1 MKTHWNKDSILNTF
15 HSETKPSEIFKEICN
30 SIGNYYS
37 EKGWKYSKSRPKIRR
52 ESNDLVL
59 EINFW
64 SSHSNLAGS
73 YVQLEILPYVSSKK
87 LKKWIKE
94 NEIGRNNSIYAP
106 KKYSF
111 RNNNVYG
118 ITEIEFSILL
128 NEIDEFIENELNIN
142 ENEKFIDRILKNQDE
157 SIKDNLAC
165 YLAMKN
171 DKRMFEIIENDKG
184 LNIDKQIIE
193 KLKKYYS

>member
-1 MKTHWNKDSILNTF
+1 MKVHWNKDSILNTLD
-15 HSETKPSEIFKEICN
+15 SETKPSLIFKEICN
-30 SIGNYYS
+30 SIGKHYS

-52 ESNDLVL
+52 ENNDLIV

-64 SSHSNLAGS
+64 SSHSNMSGS
-73 YVQLEILPYVSSKK
+73 YIQLEILPYVSSKR

-94 NEIGRNNSIYAP
+94 NKIGRNQFIYAP

-118 ITEIEFSILL
+118 ITENKFSELL
-128 NEIDEFIENELNIN
+128 DEIDDFIKNELDINDNEEFIN
-142 ENEKFIDRILKNQDE
+142 RILKNEDGC
-157 SIKDNLAC
+157 IKDNLAC

-171 DKRMFEIIENDKG
+171 DKRMFDLIENDKG
-184 LNIDKQIIE
+184 LKIDKQIID